1 MVFQHF
7 EKTMRVPRLDVDQ
20 FLYLEQCFEFL
31 RLDFCLLS
39 LCKIFV
45 FYEIL
50 DDNPPSQEDNT
61 SEEDLNTSNSRSK
74 LF

>member
-1 MVFQHF
+1 
-7 EKTMRVPRLDVDQ
+7 MRVPLLDVYQ

-45 FYEIL
+45 IL
-50 DDNPPSQEDNT
+50 
-61 SEEDLNTSNSRSK
+61 
-74 LF
+74 